1 MEREH
6 LSFESLGVHPIL
18 VSRLAKLGYNTPT
31 PIQKAAIPAVL
42 AGKDVM
48 AGAQTGTG
56 KTAAFALPLLN
67 RLMQDRL
74 VEQALLANS
83 PIAHS
88 SVDSSLSG
96 KKKIS
101 VLVLTPTRELAQ
113 QVYKSFTIYSE
124 GLAVQSVVA
133 YGGASINPQLI
144 ALKQGCDVL
153 VATPGRL
160 LELIM
165 KQLIDLSELKTLVLD
180 EADRMLD
187 MGFIVDIKQIL
198 TYLPSSKQT
207 LFFSATFNDEI
218 FAISKSL
225 LNSPELIEVDQRNAA
240 ASKVEQVVYQVDMDR
255 KSGLLSYLIG
265 SKNWQRVL
273 IFTRTKQG
281 ADQLANEMSKDGIAI
296 QSIHGDKSQG
306 ARDRILAS
314 FKEGKI
320 RALVATDVAARG
332 LDIKPLQYVIN
343 HELPYN
349 AEDYIH
355 RIGRTGRAGLC
366 GLAVSLVSEKENY
379 LLGNIEKLLGMH
391 FISQWLEGFEPD
403 SNSAAEAKPKREP
416 SKKALRAKA
425 FGRDLK
431 KDQKPNRRRYGIF
444 LLDSRIWR
452 VENFGGLT

>member
-1 MEREH
+1 MESVFVVGTLDCAHH
-6 LSFESLGVHPIL
+6 LFFL
-18 VSRLAKLGYNTPT
+18 KL
-31 PIQKAAIPAVL
+31 
-42 AGKDVM
+42 
-48 AGAQTGTG
+48 
-56 KTAAFALPLLN
+56 
-67 RLMQDRL
+67 
-74 VEQALLANS
+74 
-83 PIAHS
+83 
-88 SVDSSLSG
+88 
-96 KKKIS
+96 
-101 VLVLTPTRELAQ
+101 
-113 QVYKSFTIYSE
+113 
-124 GLAVQSVVA
+124 
-133 YGGASINPQLI
+133 
-144 ALKQGCDVL
+144 
-153 VATPGRL
+153 
-160 LELIM
+160 
-165 KQLIDLSELKTLVLD
+165 TL
-180 EADRMLD
+180 
-187 MGFIVDIKQIL
+187 
-198 TYLPSSKQT
+198 
-207 LFFSATFNDEI
+207 FSATFNDEI

-265 SKNWQRVL
+265 AKNWQQVL

-332 LDIKPLQYVIN
+332 LDIKQLQYVIN

-349 AEDYIH
+349 AEDYIY

-391 FISQWLEGFEPD
+391 FIPQWLDGFEPD

-431 KDQKPNRRRYGIF
+431 KDQKPNRRR
-444 LLDSRIWR
+444 R
-452 VENFGGLT
+452 